1 MQIGFIGL
9 GIMGSRMA
17 ANLREAGNLLFVYNR
32 TREKALELIEKGAE
46 WCDTPAQLAEK
57 VDILFT
63 MLANPEAV
71 SQVAFGDDGH
81 LEHMHKNALWVD
93 CSTVNPSFSIK
104 MAAEAQKR
112 EIRHVDAP
120 VLGTK
125 KPAQE
130 GQLIF
135 FVGGDGEDIETLK
148 PYFEIMGRAV
158 KHVGGHGMG
167 ASLKMVINLL
177 LAQNIV
183 MFSEAIALGRALGF
197 SLEMLFETLLDGP
210 MAAPYLSVKRP
221 KIEEGIYEADFPLKW
236 MHKDLHLAT
245 LTAYENGVALPSAD
259 VAKEV
264 FAKAKQF
271 GLGDKDFAAIFEYI
285 VSGIIENKY

>member
-17 ANLREAGNLLFVYNR
+17 VNLQKAGHKLIVHNR
-32 TREKALELIEKGAE
+32 TKEKAKDLIEKGAE
-46 WCDTPAQLAEK
+46 WCDTPAQLAQK
-57 VDILFT
+57 VNILFT
-63 MLANPEAV
+63 MLASPEAV
-71 SQVAFGDDGH
+71 SQVACGDDGS
-81 LEHMHKNALWVD
+81 LDHMHKNALWVD
-93 CSTVNPSFSIK
+93 CSTVNPSFSIA

-130 GQLIF
+130 GQLVF
-135 FVGGDGEDIETLK
+135 FVGADKEDVETLK
-148 PYFEIMGRAV
+148 PYFEIMGRAA

-177 LAQNIV
+177 LAHNIV

-197 SLEMLFETLLDGP
+197 TQEMLFETLLDGP
-210 MAAPYLSVKRP
+210 MAAPYLSVKRL

-236 MHKDLHLAT
+236 MHKDLHLAA
-245 LTAYENGVALPSAD
+245 LTAYENCVALPSANL
-259 VAKEV
+259 AKEI

-285 VSGIIENKY
+285 TSGK